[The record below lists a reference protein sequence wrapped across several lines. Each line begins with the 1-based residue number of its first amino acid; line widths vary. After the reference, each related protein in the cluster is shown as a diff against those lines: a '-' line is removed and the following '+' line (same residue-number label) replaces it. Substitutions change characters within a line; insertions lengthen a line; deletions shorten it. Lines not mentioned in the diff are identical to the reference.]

1 MICAVSEK
9 MSLLQ
14 KYDVKVIMC
23 RSLED
28 DFIKT
33 HQKPVQRVTA
43 VFHVQSYIWIC
54 TDLFNGQFTD
64 VFSKNEHTQVP
75 LLDRSAPFMNDIAV
89 SKDGVIKLLKGLN
102 PSKALGPDELHP
114 RVLKELATELGP
126 VFAHL
131 FQQSIDT
138 GEIPKEWS
146 LANICPLFK
155 KSDRSLACNYRPA
168 GLGKYWK
175 LNRSSRWRHY
185 LTNFHRKKN
194 WYLSRKLMT
203 INEVLWINPDFR
215 TMVVRYCVW
224 WPEFLVS
231 NILRCSATHVKA
243 NTRLERVRR

>member
-1 MICAVSEK
+1 MYVVSAQCANLVFALRDPVNLKISIIG
-9 MSLLQ
+9 
-14 KYDVKVIMC
+14 KYTASGF
-23 RSLED
+23 R
-28 DFIKT
+28 FYWT
-33 HQKPVQRVTA
+33 HSTPSQ
-43 VFHVQSYIWIC
+43 
-54 TDLFNGQFTD
+54 
-64 VFSKNEHTQVP
+64 
-75 LLDRSAPFMNDIAV
+75 
-89 SKDGVIKLLKGLN
+89 N
-102 PSKALGPDELHP
+102 PSVSWYQCDKCQLFHWISY
-114 RVLKELATELGP
+114 KMLARTHF
-126 VFAHL
+126 FA
-131 FQQSIDT
+131 T
-138 GEIPKEWS
+138 
-146 LANICPLFK
+146 
-155 KSDRSLACNYRPA
+155 

>member
-1 MICAVSEK
+1 MSEILGFLWYNCIFVLTYLWLIFLSQIEQAK
-9 MSLLQ
+9 WFTCHALLNAWNTEI
-14 KYDVKVIMC
+14 KVTIN
-23 RSLED
+23 
-28 DFIKT
+28 I
-33 HQKPVQRVTA
+33 
-43 VFHVQSYIWIC
+43 
-54 TDLFNGQFTD
+54 
-64 VFSKNEHTQVP
+64 
-75 LLDRSAPFMNDIAV
+75 
-89 SKDGVIKLLKGLN
+89 IKLCHHGLRTN
-102 PSKALGPDELHP
+102 LGEWTL
-114 RVLKELATELGP
+114 E
-126 VFAHL
+126 FSQWWS
-131 FQQSIDT
+131 FQ
-138 GEIPKEWS
+138 P
-146 LANICPLFK
+146 
-155 KSDRSLACNYRPA
+155 

>member
-1 MICAVSEK
+1 MYNRMIHIPWSFNKFACVCFLQVLVGWKLIFEYMVQWSRYMYIVQWKAVVCWPS
-9 MSLLQ
+9 
-14 KYDVKVIMC
+14 
-23 RSLED
+23 
-28 DFIKT
+28 
-33 HQKPVQRVTA
+33 A
-43 VFHVQSYIWIC
+43 VWCI
-54 TDLFNGQFTD
+54 
-64 VFSKNEHTQVP
+64 
-75 LLDRSAPFMNDIAV
+75 V
-89 SKDGVIKLLKGLN
+89 SKYQLPPIRICLMHAQIRGMTIGH
-102 PSKALGPDELHP
+102 SIALHRCRCFSQP
-114 RVLKELATELGP
+114 
-126 VFAHL
+126 FN
-131 FQQSIDT
+131 S
-138 GEIPKEWS
+138 
-146 LANICPLFK
+146 
-155 KSDRSLACNYRPA
+155 